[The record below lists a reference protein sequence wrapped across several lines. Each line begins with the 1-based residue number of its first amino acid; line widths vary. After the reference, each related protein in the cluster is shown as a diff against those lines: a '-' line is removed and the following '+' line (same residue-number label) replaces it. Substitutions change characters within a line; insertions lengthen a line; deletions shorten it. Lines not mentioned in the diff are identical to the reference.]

1 MPSKDGC
8 TTRCR
13 TAPPRVQGTRRL
25 GHNTV
30 RAQGTPSSARQE
42 GPAGNGHNPAVR
54 LGDPSSARDK
64 AQRGPARRPCPPA
77 RGALRREPLPPAC
90 SPPQN
95 HSAPFCLL
103 PRLSPTTPSCGAGR
117 GRRAASGGSEN
128 RRGGA
133 RATASAAPAAARA
146 RPAAAQRR
154 GPHQVPD
161 RGSGEGRECPA
172 AAPHLLAPPWRC
184 PTARSSPAAAVAT
197 PPPPGPLTTAAPI
210 GRDARRADPGGGSSR
225 PRPQSQPRGGRGE
238 RASRSLRLPD
248 GQRLPLPSPPTC
260 PLCLSA
266 LPPARPT
273 PPGRPGPAALRQP
286 PFALSA
292 CEPNRRVQACSAA
305 WGHHR
310 CPFVWGQLWAVTRKP
325 QKKWFSN
332 SCPENNCRQ
341 WIPPPFFLLSLS

>member
-117 GRRAASGGSEN
+117 GRRRGLREQARRRPGHSFRSSRRRPSTPRRSTKARPAPGARPRLRQRERMPRRCSSPSSPSMALPNRPLQPRRCCGNAATSRPANN
-128 RRGGA
+128 RRSHWPGRAAGGPG
-133 RATASAAPAAARA
+133 RWLLTATAAVPAPGRAGRESQPVSPPPRRAAPAAAEPSYLPAVPQRSA
-146 RPAAAQRR
+146 ASPPHSAWPAGPRCPPAAALRAQ
-154 GPHQVPD
+154 
-161 RGSGEGRECPA
+161 
-172 AAPHLLAPPWRC
+172 HL
-184 PTARSSPAAAVAT
+184 
-197 PPPPGPLTTAAPI
+197 
-210 GRDARRADPGGGSSR
+210 
-225 PRPQSQPRGGRGE
+225 
-238 RASRSLRLPD
+238 
-248 GQRLPLPSPPTC
+248 
-260 PLCLSA
+260 
-266 LPPARPT
+266 
-273 PPGRPGPAALRQP
+273 
-286 PFALSA
+286 
-292 CEPNRRVQACSAA
+292 
-305 WGHHR
+305 
-310 CPFVWGQLWAVTRKP
+310 
-325 QKKWFSN
+325 
-332 SCPENNCRQ
+332 
-341 WIPPPFFLLSLS
+341 